1 MMFVAIS
8 RFASIITLA
17 LVPLVGVLSNN
28 SRRHQKRRGLKMK
41 NSRLLVSLII
51 LALACVQLSSAQ
63 SLSPKPLHTDPSLAA
78 LIAVRGQFTS
88 LIVDEQRQLTMRVW
102 AADFSPNEQVD
113 FDQLLS
119 RSFSELELPEEPG
132 WGLFAPSGNYLEIQ
146 VRVTDQQGRLGR
158 VEFRNAATWQLV
170 GSIWANTYRTEAV
183 GVFSVPADL
192 REMVAEVLND
202 TGRVLARI
210 AVDVGKFDAVVP
222 VLVGGNFEPYYLEP
236 VYCSH
241 FGEQPDDVYGGAPGH
256 PYAPPGAK
264 TYASSGAGRSG
275 TTVYRDFTNE
285 NSAVAE
291 ALPPPVFWNLYRKKT
306 IANTV
311 NFGRFRVADPQAMAQ
326 LVQAVSTA
334 AAEDPSPP
342 LSPAQALPYS
352 EGCARW
358 RVRFT
363 GQATA
368 VLAIPYERKK
378 RQRTLEAFLST
389 IHTLLAPQR
398 GFLSVLAAN
407 VANSWL
413 QDLQNQ
419 QASGLKPGEVVAWGD
434 VYSVLT
440 DGTVSMPRVVNTV
453 QEWLV
458 YVKAR
463 FPDGREEPT
472 SGMVTIEP
480 VQPLLQPGPPP
491 APAYYQVIVP
501 PEGKLFRLGKGWRYR
516 FLLGSTEQFQANVP
530 AEGTPPAVT
539 LYVNVVTPPGP

>member
-1 MMFVAIS
+1 
-8 RFASIITLA
+8 
-17 LVPLVGVLSNN
+17 
-28 SRRHQKRRGLKMK
+28 
-41 NSRLLVSLII
+41 
-51 LALACVQLSSAQ
+51 
-63 SLSPKPLHTDPSLAA
+63 
-78 LIAVRGQFTS
+78 
-88 LIVDEQRQLTMRVW
+88 
-102 AADFSPNEQVD
+102 
-113 FDQLLS
+113 
-119 RSFSELELPEEPG
+119 
-132 WGLFAPSGNYLEIQ
+132 
-146 VRVTDQQGRLGR
+146 
-158 VEFRNAATWQLV
+158 
-170 GSIWANTYRTEAV
+170 
-183 GVFSVPADL
+183 
-192 REMVAEVLND
+192 MVAEVLND

-241 FGEQPDDVYGGAPGH
+241 FGEQPGDVGGSRSGN
-256 PYAPPGAK
+256 PYNPPGAK
-264 TYASSGAGRSG
+264 TYAGNGMGRSYS
-275 TTVYRDFTNE
+275 TAYHDFMND
-285 NSAVAE
+285 SPVVISDVW
-291 ALPPPVFWNLYRKKT
+291 PPDPFRGLYRKKT

-334 AAEDPSPP
+334 AAEDPSCP

-472 SGMVTIEP
+472 SGTVTIEP
-480 VQPLLQPGPPP
+480 VQPLLQPAPPS